1 MALEELWHR
10 ADYSALQE
18 SCVLSTGKGG
28 SSDKEGQV
36 GRDRKE
42 ARGQNEVECQPLD
55 RAEQVALT
63 SGSLF
68 GPQWRAHDGGHTWA
82 PHGSAAE
89 EDGQPGHLPLPGP
102 G

>member
-42 ARGQNEVECQPLD
+42 ARGQNEGHGKLVE
-55 RAEQVALT
+55 VA
-63 SGSLF
+63 
-68 GPQWRAHDGGHTWA
+68 PARRR
-82 PHGSAAE
+82 
-89 EDGQPGHLPLPGP
+89 
-102 G
+102 